1 MRRSRAAATLAA
13 ALLFTTAAAA
23 RPASP
28 PVRASGVV
36 TINVTFMCDGK
47 RSVDPWEAHA
57 KAGDDIVWVL
67 AAESDATRIRIKAKK
82 SADWPL
88 SGNAPEGGKGNP
100 GRGKVKGDAAKGR
113 SSYDI
118 EARCGNE
125 WKRIDP
131 DIIIDG

>member
-1 MRRSRAAATLAA
+1 MRRSLAAATVAA
-13 ALLFTTAAAA
+13 AILFTTAAAT

-28 PVRASGVV
+28 PSRAADVV

-57 KAGDDIVWVL
+57 KAGDDIEWVL
-67 AAESDATRIRIKAKK
+67 TSESDAERIRIKAKK
-82 SADWPL
+82 QADWPL
-88 SGNAPEGGKGNP
+88 SGNTPDIGKGKR
-100 GRGKVKGDAAKGR
+100 GRGKIKGDAAKGR

-131 DIIIDG
+131 DIIIDS